1 MSERHV
7 SASALEG
14 YVIGAMGELEAAA
27 LEEHVASCRSCEARL
42 QQEARLDLAFT
53 AVAARESARPRRRF
67 IERAPL
73 ALAGSALAVSC
84 AAAMLLWVLPHGE
97 MDRDTSAS
105 EPPPVTAEIN
115 ADASTATAQLDVQAD
130 GAPRVG
136 VRD

>member
-1 MSERHV
+1 MSDRHV
-7 SASALEG
+7 SASALEA
-14 YVIGAMGELEAAA
+14 YVIGAMGEVEAAA
-27 LEEHVASCRSCEARL
+27 LESHVASCRSCEARL

-53 AVAARESARPRRRF
+53 AVAGREAARPRKIHF
-67 IERAPL
+67 AAPL
-73 ALAGSALAVSC
+73 ALAFSC

-97 MDRDTSAS
+97 MERAPSVEESA
-105 EPPPVTAEIN
+105 PAAEIN